1 MARKKMINRTIT
13 TNIYEVLCVNIET
26 NETFIQKVPLED
38 SPKNPDKLFK
48 AISLKVNNNAEKA
61 VCIKGVTTESKK
73 YAMSVENFI
82 LSADVVEE
90 D

>member
-13 TNIYEVLCVNIET
+13 THIYEVLCVNIES
-26 NETFIQKVPLED
+26 NQTFTQKVYLED

-48 AISLKVNNNAEKA
+48 MISNKVNNNAEKA

-73 YAMSVENFI
+73 YAISIEDFI
-82 LSADVVEE
+82 HYATVVEE